1 MIAKR
6 VALKSARKSDFA
18 ELASYLTDAQG
29 NGERV
34 GQVAVTN
41 CEARTFE
48 AAVAE
53 VLATQREN
61 TRARS
66 DKTYHLIVSFRAG
79 EQPDEATLGAIEARI
94 CEGLGYGEHQR
105 LSVVHRDTGNLHVHI
120 AINKIHPARLTLH
133 EPYRDHRTLARLCE
147 ELEHDHALQRDNHL
161 PRQHGAA
168 SRADDMERRAGV
180 ESLLGW
186 IRRECLGAIETA
198 QSWSELHQ
206 VLRANGLELR
216 VRGNGLVIAAGEEA
230 VVKASSISR
239 ELSGKK
245 LEARLGPFEP
255 SPGHREDAGR
265 PVRQY
270 RQQPRRLQADT
281 AGLYARYQAEQ
292 RGLTALRS
300 AEGSRARDRRTRLI
314 EAARRRGRLKRAVIR
329 LVSGR
334 LARKVLYAA
343 THRTLA
349 AEIEEIRKAHLRER
363 RQIQD
368 RCKPQAWDPWLR
380 ARATEGDDE
389 ARQALRAREVAQGF
403 RSGTAA
409 HSGRQPPAPGHT
421 KRGGDGADARD
432 AARPLPHQVRR
443 PRSGATTSEPA
454 STSPY
459 RGDLACPTNPHGP
472 RTN

>member
-29 NGERV
+29 NGARV
-34 GQVAVTN
+34 GQVAITN

-79 EQPDEATLGAIEARI
+79 EQPDEATLRAIEARL

-120 AINKIHPARLTLH
+120 AINKIHPARRTLH
-133 EPYRDHRTLARLCE
+133 EPYRDHRTLARLCG
-147 ELEHDHALQRDNHL
+147 ELEHDHALQPDNHL

-168 SRADDMERRAGV
+168 SRADDMERHAGV
-180 ESLLGW
+180 DSLLGW
-186 IRRECLGAIETA
+186 IRRECLGAIEAA

-206 VLRANGLELR
+206 VLRENGLELR
-216 VRGNGLVIAAGEEA
+216 VRGNGLVVAAGEDVA
-230 VVKASSISR
+230 VKASSISR

-245 LEARLGPFEP
+245 LEARFGPFEP
-255 SPGHREDAGR
+255 WPGDGKDAGR

-270 RQQPRRLQADT
+270 MPQPRRSRADT

-292 RGLTALRS
+292 RDLAALRRT
-300 AEGSRARDRRTRLI
+300 EGSRARDRRTRLI
-314 EAARRRGRLKRAVIR
+314 EAARRRGRLKRAAIR
-329 LVSGR
+329 LVSGH

-349 AEIEEIRKAHLRER
+349 AEIEQIHKAHLRER

-368 RCKPQAWDPWLR
+368 RCKPQAWEPWLR

-389 ARQALRAREVAQGF
+389 ARQALRARE
-403 RSGTAA
+403 AA
-409 HSGRQPPAPGHT
+409 HGSRSDAAADSGRQPPRTGSHGTPQRRRLPGRHAGR
-421 KRGGDGADARD
+421 RGW
-432 AARPLPHQVRR
+432 PFPYQVRR
-443 PRSGATTSEPA
+443 PRPGAAASEPA
-454 STSPY
+454 STHPY
-459 RGDLACPTNPHGP
+459 RGDLA
-472 RTN
+472 